1 MSRIDTLVTDRT
13 ASDKDRLVAALERV
27 NSGAGTAGDME
38 LILNPDN
45 KGAYNY
51 TDFNR
56 VGAALAYVSER
67 LNAAGAFLLLSPK
80 TDWAEGDEPTASQL
94 AYYLQMLRAVRG
106 ELATF
111 PNTPVAPDSMDN
123 MTYNEAN
130 NIEQILVDIDELLT
144 KMAAAY
150 RHCGAAVCGIGGLI
164 R

>member
-1 MSRIDTLVTDRT
+1 MSIMDTLVTDRT
-13 ASDKDRLVAALERV
+13 AADKETLAAALARV

-56 VGAALAYVSER
+56 VGAALAYVAAR
-67 LNAAGAFLLLSPK
+67 LNAAGAFLRLSPK
-80 TDWAEGDEPTASQL
+80 TDWTEGDEPTASQL
-94 AYYLQMLRAVRG
+94 AYYLQMLHAVRG
-106 ELATF
+106 ELATLST
-111 PNTPVAPDSMDN
+111 TPVAPDSMDN

-130 NIEQILVDIDELLT
+130 DIEKILIDIDELIT